1 MTSLKASERGLAIV
15 NQARLRKGWTKTRT
29 SLWWQSAHTSQA
41 TLRRFWQGAAVQ
53 SETFIAICEAVGIS
67 DWGSITDSAEST
79 DFERSPQSALQDWG
93 EAPDIAGFYG
103 RAQELGE
110 LEQWIERDRCK
121 LIAILGMGGIG
132 KTALTVTLTD
142 RIQHQFEFVIW
153 RSLRS
158 SPSVPSLLNQLTH
171 SLSQGKQT
179 ANPENLQHSISQLM
193 LLLRQNRCLVILD
206 EMEGIFR
213 SSSGQ
218 FRPYVGQ
225 YREGYEGYG
234 ELLRRIESDRHQ
246 SCIILTSRE
255 KPEEIAAFEGK
266 TLPVRSF
273 QLKGLQTEDA
283 KELFKATGFSGA
295 EEGLTELILL
305 YGGSP
310 LALKVITTLIQ
321 EVFRGSIIQF
331 LSQNTLVVGDR
342 LRLLLKQQCDRL
354 SNLEK
359 ELVYWLAIERHPI
372 SLSRLQ
378 ANMVSPPTQSVLLEA
393 LASLERRCML
403 EHATQTDEQESATD
417 ESLFTL
423 SLLVMKCVT
432 DEFVEQ
438 AIDELYTAIETQ
450 DIKHLK
456 LLKHYSLIPPQSS
469 EGEDN
474 ASTHMLKRFKNSLQS
489 TFKREELKHQ
499 LQMIFQLLEGQIPAT
514 AGYTNANLAQLL
526 SVLETNFN
534 TWNKQISIKQN

>member
-29 SLWWQSAHTSQA
+29 PLWWQSAHTSQA

-53 SETFIAICEAVGIS
+53 SETFIAICEVVGIK
-67 DWGSITDSAEST
+67 DWRIVSDSAEST
-79 DFERSPQSALQDWG
+79 DFERSPQILLQDWG

-103 RAQELGE
+103 RTQELGE
-110 LEQWIERDRCK
+110 LEHWIERDRCK
-121 LIAILGMGGIG
+121 LITVLGMGGIG
-132 KTALTVTLTD
+132 KTALTVTLAD
-142 RIQHQFEFVIW
+142 RIQNQFECVIW

-158 SPSVPSLLNQLTH
+158 SPSVSSLLNQLIQF
-171 SLSQGKQT
+171 LSQGKQT
-179 ANPENLQHSISQLM
+179 ADLEDLQHSFSQLT

-213 SSSGQ
+213 SSSGR
-218 FRPYVGQ
+218 FRPYIGQ

-283 KELFKATGFSGA
+283 KELFKAKGVSGA

-342 LRLLLKQQCDRL
+342 LRMLLKQQCDRL

-372 SLSRLQ
+372 ALSRLQ
-378 ANMVSPPTQSVLLEA
+378 ANMLSPPTQSVLLEA

-456 LLKHYSLIPPQSS
+456 LLKHYSLIPPQSC
-469 EGEDN
+469 EDGDN
-474 ASTHMLKRFKNSLQS
+474 TSTHMLKRLRNSLQPM
-489 TFKREELKHQ
+489 FEGEELKHQ
-499 LQMIFQLLEGQIPAT
+499 LRMMLQPLKDQILT
-514 AGYTNANLAQLL
+514 GVGYANANLAQLL
-526 SVLETNFN
+526 SVLEADSN
-534 TWNKQISIKQN
+534 T